1 MPTCPNGHQSGSD
14 DWCEVCGH
22 RMAGAVPP
30 PPPPPPG
37 TGGYG
42 FPPPAGAPGRP
53 GPAAAGPEPELC
65 PQCRTP
71 REGGAPF
78 CEECRWNF
86 LTNTATSYTPAAPRP
101 PQPRFQPPSSTYG
114 GGDGY
119 EYQGSRPSQVN
130 RPAEPIP
137 SFGSEPSGPTPFGPD
152 RTPPAPGPGGPA
164 GQSPFPPGNRRPP
177 APPQG
182 FGQGPGGPGGPAGP
196 GGPGSGGPGA
206 GGPSGPGGFPGQG
219 AGPGGFPGQRP
230 GDAGGPGAGGPSGP
244 GGFPEQRPGGPGAGG
259 PGGPAGPGGPG
270 AGRPAGPPSGFG
282 GGPGQ
287 GPGSGGPSGPSG
299 FGGGPG
305 QGPGNPSRPGGPSG
319 PGGPGGPGPS
329 GFGGDP
335 SRPAPP
341 PPAGPGG
348 PGGPGGAPQAF
359 QQAGASAPP
368 APPAFPRG
376 NRRPPAGEDDWVIS
390 PPSSGGPGQDTGGQG
405 GGYGYPHPG
414 ATQAPPGQGG
424 PGGRPGGPGGQGGPG
439 GFPQAPQQSQA
450 PQAPQV
456 PHQSQG
462 HGQGARP
469 GTWTATIGPDRE
481 YFMAM
486 MQRSGP
492 EAAGLNLPAYSPE
505 QQRTLSGNQV
515 TIGRRRH
522 STGDTPDIDLSVP
535 PEDPGVSHQHAMLVQ
550 QPDGSWA
557 VVDQNSTNGTTVNM
571 SEEPIQP
578 FVPVPLQDG
587 DRVHVGAWT
596 TITVRRG

>member
-30 PPPPPPG
+30 PPPPPPA
-37 TGGYG
+37 GGYG
-42 FPPPAGAPGRP
+42 FPPPQGTQAGGRP
-53 GPAAAGPEPELC
+53 PAASAPEPELC

-101 PQPRFQPPSSTYG
+101 PQPRFQPPSATYG
-114 GGDGY
+114 GNDGY
-119 EYQGSRPSQVN
+119 EYQGSRPSQMN

-137 SFGSEPSGPTPFGPD
+137 SFGSEPSGPTPFAGERGPSG
-152 RTPPAPGPGGPA
+152 PPTSPGP
-164 GQSPFPPGNRRPP
+164 S
-177 APPQG
+177 
-182 FGQGPGGPGGPAGP
+182 GPGGPGGF
-196 GGPGSGGPGA
+196 GGPGA
-206 GGPSGPGGFPGQG
+206 GGPSG
-219 AGPGGFPGQRP
+219 
-230 GDAGGPGAGGPSGP
+230 
-244 GGFPEQRPGGPGAGG
+244 
-259 PGGPAGPGGPG
+259 
-270 AGRPAGPPSGFG
+270 FG
-282 GGPGQ
+282 GGQGQ
-287 GPGSGGPSGPSG
+287 GPGGPSG

-305 QGPGNPSRPGGPSG
+305 QPQGPGAPGGPAGPPPFGREPSG
-319 PGGPGGPGPS
+319 PGGPFGREPSGPGGPTPPGPPQGGPGAPGPS

-335 SRPAPP
+335 SRPLPP
-341 PPAGPGG
+341 PPGPTPSAGPGG
-348 PGGPGGAPQAF
+348 AAQAF
-359 QQAGASAPP
+359 QQSGPP
-368 APPAFPRG
+368 APPTFPRETG
-376 NRRPPAGEDDWVIS
+376 RPGAGGPPPGPGGGQPGGPAAPGPAFGGDDDWVIS
-390 PPSSGGPGQDTGGQG
+390 PPSASGPGGGQG
-405 GGYGYPHPG
+405 GGYGYPQPG
-414 ATQAPPGQGG
+414 ATQAPPGA
-424 PGGRPGGPGGQGGPG
+424 
-439 GFPQAPQQSQA
+439 GFPQQ
-450 PQAPQV
+450 
-456 PHQSQG
+456 
-462 HGQGARP
+462 RT
-469 GTWTATIGPDRE
+469 TWTATIGPDRD

-505 QQRTLSGNQV
+505 QQRTLGGNQV

-535 PEDPGVSHQHAMLVQ
+535 PEDPGVSHQHAVLVQ

-596 TITVRRG
+596 TITIRRA

>member
-37 TGGYG
+37 GYG
-42 FPPPAGAPGRP
+42 FPPPQGGPAGARP
-53 GPAAAGPEPELC
+53 HPAGGSDPEPELC

-86 LTNTATSYTPAAPRP
+86 LTNTATSYTPAAPRS

-114 GGDGY
+114 GDDGY

-130 RPAEPIP
+130 RPAEPLP
-137 SFGSEPSGPTPFGPD
+137 SFHSEPSGPTPFGGD
-152 RTPPAPGPGGPA
+152 RAPSGPRTSPGPSGPAPFGA
-164 GQSPFPPGNRRPP
+164 GNQRPPG
-177 APPQG
+177 APQG
-182 FGQGPGGPGGPAGP
+182 FGQGPGQGGPGQGGPGGPGQGPGAGNPSGPGGPGGFGGRGTVPGQGGP
-196 GGPGSGGPGA
+196 GGPGSGG
-206 GGPSGPGGFPGQG
+206 
-219 AGPGGFPGQRP
+219 
-230 GDAGGPGAGGPSGP
+230 
-244 GGFPEQRPGGPGAGG
+244 
-259 PGGPAGPGGPG
+259 
-270 AGRPAGPPSGFG
+270 PSGFG

-287 GPGSGGPSGPSG
+287 GPGAGGPSGPSG

-305 QGPGNPSRPGGPSG
+305 QGPGGPGGPAGFGGGQGPGGPAGPGSGGPSGFGGNPGQGQGPGSQGPSPFGREPSRPGGPTA
-319 PGGPGGPGPS
+319 PGPS

-335 SRPAPP
+335 SRPVPP
-341 PPAGPGG
+341 

-359 QQAGASAPP
+359 QPSGAP
-368 APPAFPRG
+368 APPAFPG
-376 NRRPPAGEDDWVIS
+376 QTRRPPAADDDWVIS
-390 PPSSGGPGQDTGGQG
+390 PPSSTGPGGQS
-405 GGYGYPHPG
+405 GGYGYPQPG
-414 ATQAPPGQGG
+414 GAQTPPG
-424 PGGRPGGPGGQGGPG
+424 PGGPG
-439 GFPQAPQQSQA
+439 GFPQAPQAPHA
-450 PQAPQV
+450 PQAPR
-456 PHQSQG
+456 ST
-462 HGQGARP
+462 
-469 GTWTATIGPDRE
+469 TWTATIGPDRE

-505 QQRTLSGNQV
+505 QQRALTGDQV